1 MSRDPEYLTDIVSSA
16 RLILTYVEGVQRERF
31 IRDTR
36 LQDSVIRRIE
46 IIGEAVRRLS
56 PGFRERHPNIPWQAM
71 TGMRNQMIHGYD
83 DIDMDVVWDT
93 AQGSIPRLLSMI
105 EPLTRRSQ

>member
-1 MSRDPEYLTDIVSSA
+1 MSRDPECLTDIVSSA
-16 RLILTYVEGVQRERF
+16 RLILTYVEGVRREQF

-56 PGFRERHPNIPWQAM
+56 SEFRERHPSVPWRAM
-71 TGMRNQMIHGYD
+71 TGMRNRMIHGYD

-93 AQGSIPRLLSMI
+93 AQDSIPRLLSMI
-105 EPLTRRSQ
+105 EPLTRESE

>member
-16 RLILTYVEGVQRERF
+16 RLILTYVEGVRREQF

-56 PGFRERHPNIPWQAM
+56 SEFREQHPNVPWRAM
-71 TGMRNQMIHGYD
+71 MGMRNRMIHGYD

-93 AQGSIPRLLSMI
+93 AQDSIPRLLSMI
-105 EPLTRRSQ
+105 EPLTREAE

>member
-1 MSRDPEYLTDIVSSA
+1 MNRDPEYLADIVSSA
-16 RLILTYVEGVQRERF
+16 RLILTYVEGVRREQF

-56 PGFRERHPNIPWQAM
+56 SEFREQHPNVPWQAM
-71 TGMRNQMIHGYD
+71 MGMRNRMIHGYD

-93 AQGSIPRLLSMI
+93 AQDSIPRLLSMI
-105 EPLTRRSQ
+105 EPLTREAE